1 MSHFAIAR
9 DKNENVN
16 GLNNDLLLISKWVSN
31 LKMLFNSEPSKPAQE
46 VLFSI
51 TKQDQINLAISFNS
65 IQVEKTSYRKNLRI
79 LLDEKLYF
87 EQHVN
92 KAILKINEGISVIKR
107 LRHNLQPKPLVTRYK
122 VF

>member
-65 IQVEKTSYRKNLRI
+65 IQVERTSYRKNICI
-79 LLDEKLYF
+79 LLDEKLYS
-87 EQHVN
+87 EQHVD
-92 KAILKINEGISVIKR
+92 KAILKTNEGISVIKR